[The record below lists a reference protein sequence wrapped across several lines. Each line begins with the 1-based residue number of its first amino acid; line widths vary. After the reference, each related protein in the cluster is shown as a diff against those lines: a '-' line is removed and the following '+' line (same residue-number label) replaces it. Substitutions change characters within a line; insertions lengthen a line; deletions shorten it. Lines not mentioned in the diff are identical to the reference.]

1 MDYGYVLSRA
11 WKIIWEHKVLWIFGI
26 LMGLGNAGGSSSS
39 AANGNMTWTV
49 DQPPAWFDN
58 FAVNFSDTQGVV
70 LLCGAILLGL
80 LIFALIIFLATIG
93 KIGII
98 RGVSDVELGAQTSR
112 LRFGELFRLSTP
124 YFWRVFG
131 MYFLTVLAFIVAI
144 IVLAVPLAITV
155 VGIFCLICL
164 APLAGFLLF
173 AVLELAANA
182 IVIENLGAIEG
193 IKRSW
198 MLVRT
203 KFGPVFVMWLILLVV
218 GLLGGFVLA
227 LPFFL
232 LAIPWIVGSVI
243 SGSNTLQFSWG
254 LWLVCGCVYLPFL
267 LVLNGILQS
276 YIGSAWTLTFLR
288 LIGKEKAEG
297 APVMSDPNAT
307 LIEAEPVVEAG

>member
-39 AANGNMTWTV
+39 AANGNVTWTV
-49 DQPPAWFDN
+49 DQPPPWLQN
-58 FAVNFSDTQGVV
+58 FSFNFSDTQGIL

-80 LIFALIIFLATIG
+80 LLLALIIFLATIG

-98 RGVSDVELGAQTSR
+98 RGVSDVELGSQVSR

-131 MYFLTVLAFIVAI
+131 MYFLVVLVFIVAL
-144 IVLAVPLAITV
+144 IVLLVPLAITV
-155 VGIFCLICL
+155 IGLCCLV
-164 APLAGFLLF
+164 PLAALLLF
-173 AVLELAANA
+173 TVLELATNA
-182 IVIENLGAIEG
+182 IVIEDLGAIEG
-193 IKRSW
+193 LKRSW

-203 KFGPVFVMWLILLVV
+203 KFGPVFVMWLILFVI
-218 GLLGGFVLA
+218 GLLGGFILA

-232 LAIPWIVGSVI
+232 LAVPWIVGSVVT
-243 SGSNTLQFSWG
+243 GSDALQFGWV
-254 LWLVCGCVYLPFL
+254 LWLVCGCIYLPFL
-267 LVLNGILQS
+267 LVFNGILQS

-288 LIGKEKAEG
+288 LIGKEKSEG

-307 LIEAEPVVEAG
+307 LIESGPVVQAG